1 MKDHDPNKKYLI
13 RELPGRMYLRHAD
26 SQVQILPPF
35 VPTNDIPFLL
45 SAHCSGIIADFKK
58 YLRYSVSD
66 FTFDESFSLDDDT
79 PLID

>member
-35 VPTNDIPFLL
+35 VPTNDIPFPL
-45 SAHCSGIIADFKK
+45 SAHCSGNHSGILKK
-58 YLRYSVSD
+58 YLRSQLV
-66 FTFDESFSLDDDT
+66 TSLSMS
-79 PLID
+79 LFL